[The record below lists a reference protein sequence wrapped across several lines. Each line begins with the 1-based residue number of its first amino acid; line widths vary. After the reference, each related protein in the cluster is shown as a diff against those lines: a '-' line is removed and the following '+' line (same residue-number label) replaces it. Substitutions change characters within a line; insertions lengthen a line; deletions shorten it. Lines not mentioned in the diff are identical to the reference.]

1 MKNPKYVTV
10 KEALITRI
18 RAGAYSED
26 DPLFSEAELSV
37 AYHASRNTI
46 RQALKELENEGYIY
60 RARGKGTFIRTCSSV
75 NSQKIALLIY
85 DTAELQSSVTMKMI
99 AGLSETLEEAGFLLD
114 ILASHRTFQKENIT
128 RLAVNYGGFVIGTSH
143 LDALTIGEL
152 GKLAIPHIFVKNYL
166 PHMHDTSVRVDFARA
181 GFLAAC
187 HLIDCGCRTLGVVY
201 PGRQIPIASDF
212 FDGVCAAALDQGV
225 QLRKEHIF
233 TTGSYV
239 CDAVTQA
246 AEIPC
251 RRCGPPPRRD
261 CGVRHHGEHA
271 AGSLREKR
279 HSHPGGYPTYRLQRY
294 FPCCENDRAAADHRA
309 LAHAGSWP
317 RCGAE
322 NHGYDPGNKNRIRRI
337 ATGVDP
343 ARQHIGE
350 RVKLWNSLNLKINF

>member
-26 DPLFSEAELSV
+26 DPLLSEAELSV

-60 RARGKGTFIRTCSSV
+60 RARGKGPFIRTCSSV

-246 AEIPC
+246 AEI
-251 RRCGPPPRRD
+251 
-261 CGVRHHGEHA
+261 
-271 AGSLREKR
+271 L
-279 HSHPGGYPTYRLQRY
+279 
-294 FPCCENDRAAADHRA
+294 AADADRPHGVIAASDTTASMLLEVFAKKGIRIPEDIQLTGCNDTSRVA
-309 LAHAGSWP
+309 KMTVPPLTTVRLPMREAGHVA
-317 RCGAE
+317 G
-322 NHGYDPGNKNRIRRI
+322 
-337 ATGVDP
+337 
-343 ARQHIGE
+343 
-350 RVKLWNSLNLKINF
+350 LKIMDMIRGIKTESVVLQPELILRGSTSGKE